1 MDQYHGYGSIPI
13 RPSFGGWTSRKIPAF
28 FGCEH
33 YRFFFSGFDP
43 LPYFLIFQPL
53 GWDESDEFSTGFYP
67 LKFVKLLRNTESA
80 KEFAQAALDALKAG
94 IGVGE
99 LDPSVDKMTKI
110 QMVEPMTVDHIISI
124 GKIIYISCY
133 SDGQLLRTSFGKKI
147 WKSSQ
152 RGCSKYGFQKK

>member
-1 MDQYHGYGSIPI
+1 
-13 RPSFGGWTSRKIPAF
+13 
-28 FGCEH
+28 
-33 YRFFFSGFDP
+33 
-43 LPYFLIFQPL
+43 LIFQPL

-94 IGVGE
+94 QARWHWRRGTR
-99 LDPSVDKMTKI
+99 SVSGQNDIKI